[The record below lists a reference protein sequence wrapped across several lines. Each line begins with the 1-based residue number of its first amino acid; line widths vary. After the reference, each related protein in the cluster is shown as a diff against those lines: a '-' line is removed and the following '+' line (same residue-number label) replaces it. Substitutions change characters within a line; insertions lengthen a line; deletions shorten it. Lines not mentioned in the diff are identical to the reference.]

1 MNIKSPLPARR
12 RPRTITIGGRPFVSR
27 GLSQRIWD
35 DIYHHALTVRWP
47 IFFLTAGAAFLLLNA
62 FFASLYL
69 LGEHPIAN
77 EYPQGFGGAFFF
89 SVETLATVG
98 YGDMHPQ
105 TVFAHCIATLEI
117 FTGMACIA
125 VTTGLIFARFSRPRA
140 RMIFA
145 SNPVV
150 HSVNGKQTLMVR
162 AANMRQNLIS
172 EAYAQL
178 HIIRLETS
186 PEGLKLRKIYDL
198 KLVRERHPVFILS
211 WLLMHVIDEDSPLYD
226 ASPEAMEKMQTSLL
240 LTIEGVDE
248 TTSQSMVAR
257 HQWRYDE
264 LRWNHRYVD
273 LVTDDGNG
281 LNIIDYGVFHDVVPL
296 EDSNGPVP

>member
-1 MNIKSPLPARR
+1 MNLKHPLPLRR

-35 DIYHHALTVRWP
+35 DIYHQALTVRWP
-47 IFFLTAGAAFLLLNA
+47 VFFLTAGAAFLLLNA

-69 LGEHPIAN
+69 LGDHPIAN
-77 EYPQGFGGAFFF
+77 QFPRGFAGAFFF

-105 TVFAHCIATLEI
+105 TIYAHCVATLEI

-145 SNPVV
+145 SHPIV
-150 HSVNGKQTLMVR
+150 HNVDGRPTLMIR
-162 AANMRQNLIS
+162 AANMRQNVIS
-172 EAYAQL
+172 EAFARL
-178 HIIRLETS
+178 HIVRVETS

-198 KLVRERHPVFILS
+198 KLVRDRHPIFILS
-211 WLLMHVIDEDSPLYD
+211 WLLMHVIDESSPLHG
-226 ASPEAMEKMQTSLL
+226 ATTETLEQTQTTLL
-240 LTIEGVDE
+240 LTIEGIDE
-248 TTSQSMVAR
+248 TTAQSMLAR

-273 LVTDDGNG
+273 LVTEDGHG
-281 LNIIDYGVFHDVVPL
+281 LSIIDYGVFHDVVPL
-296 EDSNGPVP
+296 ESDEQPG

>member
-1 MNIKSPLPARR
+1 MNLKPLLPPWR
-12 RPRTITIGGRPFVSR
+12 RPRIITIGGRPFVSR
-27 GLSQRIWD
+27 GLSDRMWD

-47 IFFLTAGAAFLLLNA
+47 VFFLTAGAAFLLLNA
-62 FFASLYL
+62 FFALIYL
-69 LGEHPIAN
+69 LGDHPIAN
-77 EYPQGFGGAFFF
+77 QSPQGFGGAFFF

-105 TVFAHCIATLEI
+105 TLFAHCVATLEI

-150 HSVNGKQTLMVR
+150 HAVDGRQTLMIR

-178 HIIRLETS
+178 HLIRLEIS

-198 KLVRERHPVFILS
+198 KLVRDRHPIFILS
-211 WLLMHVIDEDSPLYD
+211 WLLMHVIDEDSPLYGIS
-226 ASPEAMEKMQTSLL
+226 AETMEQTQMLLL
-240 LTIEGVDE
+240 LTIEGIDE

-264 LRWNHRYVD
+264 LRWNHRYAD
-273 LVTDDGNG
+273 LVTDDGHG
-281 LNIIDYGVFHDVVPL
+281 LNVIDYGVFHDVLPL
-296 EDSNGPVP
+296 EERAPSA